1 MAPSP
6 WPNHCPSEG
15 ERPVSWPSQWVQWV
29 HSTLG
34 FSGPW
39 TVSVGSVP
47 APAGSME
54 ANEMASGNFWAEGP
68 GFLCIGTIC
77 CLLCEDFCRKGL
89 EAASC
94 SLHCCPWPPV
104 LLSLGICLDGLQG
117 RCFLGTSCEPGC
129 VLSTEARRW
138 LTEGHAAVS
147 SHAAAS
153 PPGGVSQSPCY

>member
-1 MAPSP
+1 MGS
-6 WPNHCPSEG
+6 
-15 ERPVSWPSQWVQWV
+15 WV

-54 ANEMASGNFWAEGP
+54 ANETASGNFWAEGT
-68 GFLCIGTIC
+68 GFLYIGTTC

-117 RCFLGTSCEPGC
+117 WCFLGTSREPGC

-138 LTEGHAAVS
+138 LTQGHAPSAVVLVLPPRGAFRRA
-147 SHAAAS
+147 HAPDLSTTPLQEGALPS
-153 PPGGVSQSPCY
+153 PQHAT